1 MIDLDNYSSFVA
13 AVTSIESND
22 TQSLINRM
30 LAVEGKAVED
40 GIPMNAS
47 LLLTAS
53 LGLAAESGEFTELPK
68 KIFLQGKPYT
78 EAIRD
83 HMILELSDVIWY
95 WTNACRAIGVSPE
108 EVIRRNVNKLENR
121 YPGGKFDVDKS

>member
-1 MIDLDNYSSFVA
+1 MIDLENYSSFVE

-22 TQSLINRM
+22 TSSLINR
-30 LAVEGKAVED
+30 LQSVEEMAKSD
-40 GIPMNAS
+40 GLHLNAS

-68 KIFLQGKPYT
+68 KIFFQGKPYT

-83 HMILELSDVIWY
+83 HMILELSDVI
-95 WTNACRAIGVSPE
+95 
-108 EVIRRNVNKLENR
+108 
-121 YPGGKFDVDKS
+121 